1 MASTAGVHFAII
13 KEGKTPTDRRVVF
26 SPAKILEAKTL
37 YSKASF
43 TVQASGVRVFKNE
56 AYQELG
62 IPVCHD
68 IKHCDVL
75 IGVKEVPIEDLIP
88 DKTYFFFSHTIKK
101 QPYSKALLKAILDK
115 NITLYDH
122 ETLIDKSGNR
132 LVGFGSYAGS
142 VGVYNGFRAWG
153 LKHDTWQL
161 PKAVTLEHQNALK
174 EALLKLRLPN
184 IKILLTGKGNVAISA
199 KHMLDALCIKEVSVN
214 DYLTLNFNEPV
225 YCNIDVLDYNKRND
239 GKVLNEADF
248 FNNPKEYQSCF
259 MPFAKVTQYY
269 IAGHYYANDAPSI
282 ITKADAKHPEFSIK
296 VIADISCDINGPIA
310 PTFRASTIEN
320 PIYGYNTVTGQE
332 THYKNKNAITVMA
345 IDNLPCELPKA
356 ASEGFGTLFLK
367 HVMPAFFNN
376 DKDGLLERARIT
388 KNGNLTPR
396 FTYLKDYVE
405 D

>member
-13 KEGKTPTDRRVVF
+13 KEGKNPPDSRVVF
-26 SPAKILEAKTL
+26 SPAKILEAKSS
-37 YSKASF
+37 YPKASF
-43 TVQASGVRVFKNE
+43 TVEASGIRVFKNE

-88 DKTYFFFSHTIKK
+88 NKTYFFFSHTIKK

-153 LKHDTWQL
+153 LKHDVWQL
-161 PKAVTLEHQNALK
+161 PKAVTLEHEKALK
-174 EALLKLRLPN
+174 EALLKLSLPN
-184 IKILLTGKGNVAISA
+184 IKILLTGKGNVATSA
-199 KHMLDALCIKEVSVN
+199 KYMLDALCIKEVSVN
-214 DYLTLNFNEPV
+214 DYLTLSFNEPV

-239 GKVLNEADF
+239 GRVLNETDF
-248 FNNPKEYQSCF
+248 FKNPKEYQSCF

-269 IAGHYYANDAPSI
+269 IAGHYYDNDAPCI
-282 ITKADAKHPEFSIK
+282 LTEDDTKHPEFSIK

-310 PTFRASTIEN
+310 PTLRASTIEN
-320 PIYGYNTVTGQE
+320 PIYGYNPVTGEE
-332 THYKNKNAITVMA
+332 THYKNKNAIAVMA
-345 IDNLPCELPKA
+345 IDNLPCELPKD

-367 HVMPAFFNN
+367 HVIPAFFNN

-388 KNGNLTPR
+388 KNGTLTPR
-396 FTYLKDYVE
+396 FAYLKSYVE
-405 D
+405 A

>member
-43 TVQASGVRVFKNE
+43 TVQASGVRVFKNK

-62 IPVCHD
+62 ISVCHD

-122 ETLIDKSGNR
+122 ETLIDKTGNR

-153 LKHDTWQL
+153 LKYNVWQL
-161 PKAVTLEHQNALK
+161 PKAISLANEQALQST
-174 EALLKLRLPN
+174 LLKLKLPH
-184 IKILLTGKGNVAISA
+184 IKILLTGSGQVATSA
-199 KHMLDALCIKEVSVN
+199 KKMLDAIQVKQVSVK
-214 DYLTLNFNEPV
+214 DYLNKSFNEPV
-225 YCNIDVLDYNKRND
+225 YCNIDVLDYNTRKDNKIL
-239 GKVLNEADF
+239 GEADF
-248 FNNPKEYQSCF
+248 F
-259 MPFAKVTQYY
+259 
-269 IAGHYYANDAPSI
+269 
-282 ITKADAKHPEFSIK
+282 KHPE
-296 VIADISCDINGPIA
+296 
-310 PTFRASTIEN
+310 TL
-320 PIYGYNTVTGQE
+320 
-332 THYKNKNAITVMA
+332 
-345 IDNLPCELPKA
+345 NL
-356 ASEGFGTLFLK
+356 
-367 HVMPAFFNN
+367 V
-376 DKDGLLERARIT
+376 
-388 KNGNLTPR
+388 
-396 FTYLKDYVE
+396 
-405 D
+405 